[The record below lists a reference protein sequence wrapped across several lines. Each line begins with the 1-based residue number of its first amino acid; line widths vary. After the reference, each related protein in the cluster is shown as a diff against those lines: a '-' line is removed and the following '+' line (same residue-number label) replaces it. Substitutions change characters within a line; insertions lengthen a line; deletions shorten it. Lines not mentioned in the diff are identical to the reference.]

1 MTRHSTCTKWA
12 HYSPKLNPFSVYKM
26 TSHRQR
32 LTMAVFSILDF
43 AEYVKISN
51 LPVIAMMT
59 ASLEVFQVSSSFTAS
74 QFRCPICS
82 RRGGFPDKSQHVRLS
97 YKYHWQNSRVSQHF
111 HSHGDA
117 RVVFDE
123 LGVTETSKERDFKN
137 AVAYFW

>member
-1 MTRHSTCTKWA
+1 MYRMTRHSTCTKWA
-12 HYSPKLNPFSVYKM
+12 HYSQKLNLFSVYKMTRHSTFTKWALYSPKLNPFSVYKM

-43 AEYVKISN
+43 AECAKISN

-82 RRGGFPDKSQHVRLS
+82 RRGGISGQIATRTAFL
-97 YKYHWQNSRVSQHF
+97 
-111 HSHGDA
+111 
-117 RVVFDE
+117 
-123 LGVTETSKERDFKN
+123 
-137 AVAYFW
+137 